1 MIVIAIH
8 VVLQLICIARVLLR
22 PMRNPSSRIA
32 WIVVILGVPFL
43 GLLAYALLG
52 EITIGQSRLKRMTD
66 IIARLPDPASAPGYE
81 ATRAL
86 GLPARTED
94 LFAVGHALSRY
105 GPVSGNRAE
114 LMADADGTFDRVVA
128 DIDAATDHAHLLF
141 YAWLDDRNGRRV
153 AAALA
158 RAARRGVA
166 CRVMVDDLGSWG
178 ITKASPWAEME
189 AAGVRLGVS
198 LPLGNP
204 LLRLAKGRIDMRNHR
219 KVIVIDDRIAY
230 CGSQNC
236 AAPEFGATPPC
247 VLWID
252 TMMRFEGP
260 VARQCQHLFA
270 GDWMTFVKEDI
281 SDMLVRPVVPGEGD
295 VTAQLVAAGPG
306 QRHATMP
313 EMFQTLM
320 YAARR
325 ELIIT
330 TPYYVPDEPLQSA
343 LCAAGW
349 RGIDVTLV
357 LPAESDHWVVSGAGK
372 SHYQELLEAG
382 VKVCEFT
389 EGMLHAKTLT
399 LDGEFG
405 LVGSANLDR
414 RSFDLNFENNVLFS
428 DPVATAA
435 LRERQQQF
443 IACSRRVTTE
453 EVAAWPAWRRLAHN
467 AVSLLNPLL

>member
-1 MIVIAIH
+1 MILISLHIL
-8 VVLQLICIARVLLR
+8 LQLVCIARVLLR

-52 EITIGQSRLKRMTD
+52 EITIGQSRLARMLRV
-66 IIARLPDPASAPGYE
+66 IARLPDPTSAPGYE
-81 ATRAL
+81 TARAIDI
-86 GLPARTED
+86 PARNEA
-94 LFAVGHALSRY
+94 LFAVGRALSGY
-105 GPVSGNRAE
+105 DPVGGNTAE
-114 LMADADGTFDRVVA
+114 LTGDANETVDRVVA
-128 DIDAATDHAHLLF
+128 DIDAATDHAHVLF

-153 AAALA
+153 ASALA

-178 ITKASPWAEME
+178 ITETSLWAEME
-189 AAGVRLGVS
+189 AAGVKLGVS

-204 LLRLAKGRIDMRNHR
+204 LLRLAKGRIDLRNHR
-219 KVIVIDDRIAY
+219 KAIVIDDRITY

-236 AAPEFGATPPC
+236 ADPEFGGTPPC
-247 VLWID
+247 ALWVD

-270 GDWMTFVKEDI
+270 GDWMTFVQEDI
-281 SDMLVRPVVPGEGD
+281 SEMLTRPLAAGTGS
-295 VTAQLVAAGPG
+295 VTAQLVAGGPG
-306 QRHATMP
+306 LRHATMP
-313 EMFQTLM
+313 EMFQSLM

-325 ELIIT
+325 ELVIT

-349 RGIDVTLV
+349 RGIDVTLI
-357 LPAESDHWVVSGAGK
+357 LPEDSDHWVVSAAGR
-372 SHYQELLEAG
+372 SHYQELLQAG
-382 VKVCEFT
+382 VKVREFT

-399 LDGEFG
+399 LDGEIG
-405 LVGSANLDR
+405 LIGSANLDR
-414 RSFDLNFENNVLFS
+414 RSFDLNFENNILFS
-428 DPVATAA
+428 DPAAAKA
-435 LRERQQQF
+435 LRAQQERF
-443 IACSRRVTTE
+443 IACSRAITAE
-453 EVAAWPAWRRLAHN
+453 EVADWPAWRRLGYN

>member
-1 MIVIAIH
+1 MLIAIH
-8 VVLQLICIARVLLR
+8 ILLQLVCIGRVLLR
-22 PMRNPSSRIA
+22 PMRNPSTRIA
-32 WIVVILGVPFL
+32 WIVVILAIPFL

-52 EITIGQSRLKRMTD
+52 EITIGQSRLRRMLGV
-66 IIARLPDPASAPGYE
+66 IASLPDPADAPGYDAVRSVE
-81 ATRAL
+81 I
-86 GLPARTED
+86 PARHEA
-94 LFAVGHALSRY
+94 LFVAGRSLSGYDPVG
-105 GPVSGNRAE
+105 GNRAE
-114 LMADADGTFDRVVA
+114 IMPDTNGMIDRVVA

-153 AAALA
+153 ASALA

-178 ITKASPWAEME
+178 ITESGLWSEME
-189 AAGVRLGVS
+189 AAGVKLGVS

-204 LLRLAKGRIDMRNHR
+204 LLRLAKGRIDLRNHR
-219 KVIVIDDRIAY
+219 KVIVIDDRITY

-236 AAPEFGATPPC
+236 ADPEFGGTPPC
-247 VLWID
+247 ALWVD

-260 VARQCQHLFA
+260 IARQCQHLFA

-281 SDMLVRPVVPGEGD
+281 SEMLTRPLQPSRGD

-306 QRHATMP
+306 LRHATMP
-313 EMFQTLM
+313 EMFQSLM

-325 ELIIT
+325 ELIIS

-349 RGIDVTLV
+349 RGIDVTII
-357 LPAESDHWVVSGAGK
+357 LPAESDHWVVAAAGR
-372 SHYQELLEAG
+372 SHYQELLQAG
-382 VKVCEFT
+382 VKVREFT

-399 LDGEFG
+399 LDGEVG
-405 LVGSANLDR
+405 LIGSANLDR
-414 RSFDLNFENNVLFS
+414 RSFDLNFENNILF
-428 DPVATAA
+428 TAPAAAGA
-435 LRERQQQF
+435 LREQQLRF
-443 IACSRRVTTE
+443 IGCSRAVTADH
-453 EVAAWPAWRRLAHN
+453 VAEWPAWRRLGYN